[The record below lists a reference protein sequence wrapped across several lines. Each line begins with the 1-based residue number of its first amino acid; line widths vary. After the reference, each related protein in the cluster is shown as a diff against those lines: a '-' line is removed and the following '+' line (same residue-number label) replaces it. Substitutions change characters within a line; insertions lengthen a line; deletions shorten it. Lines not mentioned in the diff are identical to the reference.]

1 MIDVQ
6 VLRATVASTIVG
18 AFWMTVMQSLAG
30 PPLGGWHLASLRW
43 GTFLRT
49 EPALRDL

>member
-18 AFWMTVMQSLAG
+18 AFRMTVMQSLADA
-30 PPLGGWHLASLRW
+30 PLVGGTWHL
-43 GTFLRT
+43 
-49 EPALRDL
+49 